1 MKKVAIIGS
10 HGLYANYG
18 GWDQLVLNLAELKSK
33 SILYIIYNSADT
45 KKVDKYPPN
54 VKVVTSRFKASGFEG
69 LLFDFSTLLNCFF
82 GIDTI
87 LFFRVQGI
95 PLIPLLLPFKKVKIV
110 CNSGGI
116 EWERTKFGILSRL
129 YLRICFRLSLIYS
142 NHVIIDNKYF
152 EKYIPR
158 NINSKI
164 QVIPYGGTIDKSLKI
179 SKSMLKK
186 YPFLK
191 SEYYLSISRAI
202 EDNMIRELCQSF
214 SKSDNVLVIISNF
227 CSTNYGKGLLK
238 EFDGFKNIIMI
249 SGLYHKPELDL
260 IRRSCKIYIH
270 SHMKCGT
277 APSLVEMIVAKKPI
291 LSIDVPQNRNTMNG
305 EGYYFQDFSLLQ
317 ENINEIKNK
326 IETISNTMISKY
338 AWGHIIKDYESL
350 F

>member
-87 LFFRVQGI
+87 LFLGVQGI

-152 EKYIPR
+152 ENTYPEIL
-158 NINSKI
+158 I
-164 QVIPYGGTIDKSLKI
+164 LK
-179 SKSMLKK
+179 SKSYHM
-186 YPFLK
+186 
-191 SEYYLSISRAI
+191 EAQSI
-202 EDNMIRELCQSF
+202 NL
-214 SKSDNVLVIISNF
+214 
-227 CSTNYGKGLLK
+227 
-238 EFDGFKNIIMI
+238 
-249 SGLYHKPELDL
+249 
-260 IRRSCKIYIH
+260 
-270 SHMKCGT
+270 
-277 APSLVEMIVAKKPI
+277 
-291 LSIDVPQNRNTMNG
+291 
-305 EGYYFQDFSLLQ
+305 
-317 ENINEIKNK
+317 
-326 IETISNTMISKY
+326 
-338 AWGHIIKDYESL
+338 
-350 F
+350 